1 MNNPRNSGCDF
12 IRRTLTHRLRLPAS
26 AAALGFTVILAFLL
40 MLVATPDGRG
50 AEKLTPWLDDSK
62 PIASFLFT
70 DEVMIGRLQA
80 DLGLTPAQADAIRT
94 AGRNE
99 AASLAAL
106 KEESEAVVER
116 TDLAIEQKQSAVTEM
131 QYNERLHGIIS
142 TSRSEV
148 VAALDADQRA
158 QLAGWVESRMNEQ
171 RQQFVEAARTAAT
184 GTTGT
189 AGVTGGASTAAA
201 SGGYRIY
208 ATQYHSN
215 FGPDSVDV
223 AVPDKYA
230 KFASLG
236 WEYHSGY
243 PAGGNYSV
251 NLSLNGR
258 QLNGVQVKDCGPWNI
273 DDNYWNSTGGAR
285 PRRLFAGLATG
296 LPEAQA
302 AYFDGYNGGRDQ
314 FGRTVSNPAGIDL
327 SPQAGVQLGLGYLV
341 SGWIYVNFN
350 WEAPAIPIVGAI
362 RGRYNQLGGAPGDP
376 RNAEYDVPGGRAQD
390 FTNGRMYWNR
400 ASGQV
405 TWVRGAILGKYDQMG
420 GPGGLLGLPVSD
432 ELDVSGGR
440 ASYFQGGRVYWSMA
454 TDVHPVFGGILA
466 RYLLQGGPDRLGL
479 PASDEYDVPGG
490 RALNFHGSRILWSM
504 ATDAH
509 VVTGGILGK
518 YDLAGGPGALGMP
531 TTEEI
536 DTAGRAGGR
545 VSNFQ
550 RGSIYWST
558 ATEAHIVVGGISA
571 RYRIAGGPG
580 VLGLPTSDE
589 ADVSGKPGV
598 RVSTFERGRVYW
610 SMTTDAHSLQGGIL
624 TRYDRL
630 GGPSVLGLP
639 LSDESDVPGRPGAR
653 VSVLQR
659 GRIYWSMET
668 DAYHVVGGIMGR
680 FDQLGGPAGI
690 MGLPTSDEF
699 DIPTGRRGNFQG
711 GYITWE
717 QATGAVNT
725 VLNQSS

>member
-1 MNNPRNSGCDF
+1 MIDPRNSEKDPG
-12 IRRTLTHRLRLPAS
+12 IGTLACRHRVP
-26 AAALGFTVILAFLL
+26 AAAVAMTCTVILAILL
-40 MLVATPDGRG
+40 ILVVTPDGRG
-50 AEKLTPWLDDSK
+50 AEPIAVWQDDSK

-70 DEVMIGRLQA
+70 DEEMLGRLQS
-80 DLGLTPAQADAIRT
+80 DLGLAQDQTEAIRS
-94 AGRNE
+94 AGRKE
-99 AASLAAL
+99 AASLTAL
-106 KEESEAVVER
+106 KNESEAVVGR
-116 TDLAIEQKQSAVTEM
+116 TDLAIDRKQIAITEM
-131 QYNERLHGIIS
+131 QYNERLGS
-142 TSRSEV
+142 AVSAARSEV
-148 VAALDADQRA
+148 EAVLSAGQRD
-158 QLAGWVESRMNEQ
+158 QLAGWVEARMDEQ
-171 RQQFVEAARTAAT
+171 RQQFVDAAKIASGTT
-184 GTTGT
+184 GTTGVTDGSGTT
-189 AGVTGGASTAAA
+189 ART
-201 SGGYRIY
+201 GGYRIY

-223 AVPDKYA
+223 AVPDKYV

-251 NLSLNGR
+251 DLSLNGR

-273 DDNYWNSTGGAR
+273 DDNYWNSAGGAR

-296 LPEAQA
+296 LPESQA
-302 AYFDGYNGGRDQ
+302 AYFDGYNGGKDQ

-350 WEAPAIPIVGAI
+350 WETPAIPIVGAI
-362 RGRYNQLGGAPGDP
+362 LGRYNQLGGAPGDP

-400 ASGQV
+400 TSGQV
-405 TWVRGAILGKYDQMG
+405 TWVRGAILGKYDQIG
-420 GPGGLLGLPVSD
+420 GPGGLFGLPVSD
-432 ELDVSGGR
+432 ELDVAGGR
-440 ASYFQGGRVYWSMA
+440 ASYFQGGRIYWSMA
-454 TDVHPVFGGILA
+454 TDVHPVAGGILA

-490 RALNFHGSRILWSM
+490 RALNFHGSRIFWSM

-509 VVTGGILGK
+509 VVTGAILGK
-518 YDLAGGPGALGMP
+518 YDLLGGPGTLGMP

-558 ATEAHIVVGGISA
+558 ATEAHTVVGGIFS
-571 RYRIAGGPG
+571 RYVIAGGPG
-580 VLGLPTSDE
+580 VLGLPTGDE
-589 ADVSGKPGV
+589 SDVSGKPDS

-610 SMTTDAHSLQGGIL
+610 SMTTDAHALQGGIL
-624 TRYDRL
+624 TKYDRL

-639 LSDESDVPGRPGAR
+639 LGDESDVPGKPGAR

-659 GRIYWSMET
+659 GRIYWSMAT
-668 DAYHVVGGIMGR
+668 DAYHVMGGIMGR
-680 FDQLGGPAGI
+680 FDQLGGPSGI

-699 DIPTGRRGNFQG
+699 DIPTGRRSNFQG

-717 QATGAVNT
+717 QATGAVFT
-725 VLNQSS
+725 AYTQGS

>member
-1 MNNPRNSGCDF
+1 MYW
-12 IRRTLTHRLRLPAS
+12 LRLPAS
-26 AAALGFTVILAFLL
+26 TAVLACAIILAVIL
-40 MLVATPDGRG
+40 MMYVTPDGRG
-50 AEKLTPWLDDSK
+50 AEKVTPWLDDSK
-62 PIASFLFT
+62 PVASFLFT
-70 DEVMIGRLQA
+70 DEVMLGRLQT
-80 DLGLTPAQADAIRT
+80 DLKLTPAQTDMIRA
-94 AGRNE
+94 AGKKE

-106 KEESEAVVER
+106 KYESEAVVGR
-116 TDLAIEQKQSAVTEM
+116 TDLAIDQKKSAVNEM
-131 QYNERLHGIIS
+131 QYDQRLS
-142 TSRSEV
+142 AAVRTARAEV
-148 VAALDADQRA
+148 EAALDTGQKA
-158 QLAGWVESRMNEQ
+158 QLAGWVEVRMDEQ
-171 RQQFVEAARTAAT
+171 RQQFADAARTATA
-184 GTTGT
+184 GTTGIT
-189 AGVTGGASTAAA
+189 GAPGGATTTATP
-201 SGGYRIY
+201 GGYRIY
-208 ATQYHSN
+208 ATQYYSH

-236 WEYHSGY
+236 WEYHAGY

-273 DDNYWNSTGGAR
+273 DDNYWNSAGGAR

-302 AYFDGYNGGRDQ
+302 AYFDGYNGGKDQ

-350 WEAPAIPIVGAI
+350 WEAPAIPVVGAI
-362 RGRYNQLGGAPGDP
+362 LGRYNQLGGAPGEP

-390 FTNGRMYWNR
+390 FTSGRMYWNR

-432 ELDVSGGR
+432 ELDVAGGR

-490 RALNFHGSRILWSM
+490 RALNFHGSRIFWSM

-509 VVTGGILGK
+509 AVTGAILGK

-531 TTEEI
+531 ATEEI
-536 DTAGRAGGR
+536 DTPGRSGGR

-550 RGSIYWST
+550 RGAIYWST
-558 ATEAHIVVGGISA
+558 TTEAHTVVGGISA
-571 RYRIAGGPG
+571 RYRIAGGPE
-580 VLGLPTSDE
+580 VLGLPTGDE
-589 ADVSGKPGV
+589 ADVSGKPGA

-610 SMTTDAHSLQGGIL
+610 SMATDARALQGGIL
-624 TRYDRL
+624 TKYDRL

-653 VSVLQR
+653 VSMLQR

-668 DAYHVVGGIMGR
+668 DAYHVVGGILSR
-680 FDQLGGPAGI
+680 FDQLGGPSGV
-690 MGLPTSDEF
+690 MGLPTTDEF
-699 DIPTGRRGNFQG
+699 DIPNGRRSNFQG

-717 QATGAVNT
+717 QATGAVRT
-725 VLNQSS
+725 VYN

>member
-1 MNNPRNSGCDF
+1 M
-12 IRRTLTHRLRLPAS
+12 THRLRLPAS
-26 AAALGFTVILAFLL
+26 AAALTCAVILAVFL

-50 AEKLTPWLDDSK
+50 AETVTPWLDDSK

-70 DEVMIGRLQA
+70 DEEMLGRLQS
-80 DLGLTPAQADAIRT
+80 DLGLAPAQTDAVRT
-94 AGRNE
+94 AGRKE

-106 KEESEAVVER
+106 KKESETVVGR
-116 TDLAIEQKQSAVTEM
+116 TDLAIEQKQSAVKEM
-131 QYNERLHGIIS
+131 QYNERLRGAVS
-142 TSRSEV
+142 TARVEIET
-148 VAALDADQRA
+148 ALDTGQRA
-158 QLAGWVESRMNEQ
+158 QLASWVAARMGEQ
-171 RQQFVEAARTAAT
+171 RQQFVAAATTAAMGTTGAAGAAGGAATAAT
-184 GTTGT
+184 G
-189 AGVTGGASTAAA
+189 
-201 SGGYRIY
+201 GGYRIY

-215 FGPDSVDV
+215 YGPGSVDV
-223 AVPDKYA
+223 AVPDKYV

-258 QLNGVQVKDCGPWNI
+258 QLNGIQVKDCGPWNI
-273 DDNYWNSTGGAR
+273 DDNYWNTAGGAR

-302 AYFDGYNGGRDQ
+302 AYFDGYNGGKDQ
-314 FGRTVSNPAGIDL
+314 FGRTISNPAGIDL

-350 WEAPAIPIVGAI
+350 WETPAIPIVGAVL
-362 RGRYNQLGGAPGDP
+362 GRYNQLDGAPGEP
-376 RNAEYDVPGGRAQD
+376 RSAEYDVPGGRAQD
-390 FTNGRMYWNR
+390 FTNGRLFWNR

-454 TDVHPVFGGILA
+454 TDVHPVVGGILA

-479 PASDEYDVPGG
+479 PASDEYDVLGG
-490 RALNFHGSRILWSM
+490 RALDLHGSRIFWSM
-504 ATDAH
+504 TTDAH
-509 VVTGGILGK
+509 VVTGAILGK
-518 YDLAGGPGALGMP
+518 YDLVGGPGALGMP

-536 DTAGRAGGR
+536 DTAGRTGGR

-558 ATEAHIVVGGISA
+558 ATEAHAVVGGIFA

-580 VLGLPTSDE
+580 TLGLPTGDE
-589 ADVSGKPGV
+589 ADVNGKPGA

-610 SMTTDAHSLQGGIL
+610 SMTTDAHALQGGIL
-624 TRYDRL
+624 TKYDRL
-630 GGPSVLGLP
+630 GGPAVLGLP
-639 LSDESDVPGRPGAR
+639 LSDESDVPGKPGAR

-659 GRIYWSMET
+659 GRIYWSMAT

-680 FDQLGGPAGI
+680 FDQLGGPSGI
-690 MGLPTSDEF
+690 MGLPTTDEF
-699 DIPTGRRGNFQG
+699 DIPAGRRSNFQG

-717 QATGAVNT
+717 QATGMVRT
-725 VLNQSS
+725 VYN